1 MDGFNRFNNRNQPNQ
16 TAFFYEDDIF
26 ALLEL
31 DANEWYVSLQRVCAI
46 LGLDATEEAQHLQH
60 QQLLS
65 AGVRGTGSSTSLR
78 ADLLPLWLTM
88 LPADQIASSVR
99 PQLQAFQREAASALW
114 QAFKPQGFGPEDTLV
129 PERASMTPADR
140 AYQGAM
146 GEAALARQQMLI
158 ERQLERRESDGNRM
172 PSAEPSDRTST
183 AFELARAVRR
193 VAHTLSARSRRNEYG
208 GVFRGLY
215 HQFGISGYR
224 RMPRGRLHEAM
235 EWLERWHSDML
246 GEPEPPPDI

>member
-1 MDGFNRFNNRNQPNQ
+1 MDGFNRFSRNQPEP
-16 TAFFYEDDIF
+16 TAFFFEDDIF

-31 DANEWYVSLQRVCAI
+31 DANEWYVPLNRLCAR
-46 LGLDATEEAQHLQH
+46 LGLDVTEEAQFIQG
-60 QQLLS
+60 QPLL
-65 AGVRGTGSSTSLR
+65 APGVRGNGDSASLR
-78 ADLLPLWLTM
+78 IDLIPLWLMT
-88 LPADQIASSVR
+88 LDASAVSRAVR
-99 PQLQAFQREAASALW
+99 SQLQIFQREAASVLW
-114 QAFKPQGFGPEDTLV
+114 QAFKPQGFGTEDALL
-129 PERASMTPADR
+129 PERANMRPAER
-140 AYQGAM
+140 AYHGVM

-158 ERQLERRESDGNRM
+158 ERQFEQRELDGNRQ
-172 PSAEPSDRTST
+172 PDADSGDRSGT
-183 AFELARAVRR
+183 AFDLARAVRR
-193 VAHTLSARSRRNEYG
+193 VAHTLSERSRRNEYG

>member
-1 MDGFNRFNNRNQPNQ
+1 MDGFNRFNNRNGSEQ

-46 LGLDATEEAQHLQH
+46 LGLDATEEAQHLH
-60 QQLLS
+60 NQQLLS
-65 AGVRGTGSSTSLR
+65 AGARGSGTGASLR
-78 ADLLPLWLTM
+78 ADLLPLWLMM
-88 LPADQIASSVR
+88 LPADQVAPAVR
-99 PQLQAFQREAASALW
+99 PQLQAFQREAASVLW

-129 PERASMTPADR
+129 SDRATMTPADR
-140 AYQGAM
+140 AYQGTM

-158 ERQLERRESDGNRM
+158 ERQLQTRETDGKRL
-172 PSAEPSDRTST
+172 PTVESGDRTST